1 MRSRSNSGVKLD
13 TVAELVQKTILK
25 FQDPVTG
32 LYRSNGG
39 EFKDHAWLRDN
50 VYTVQAVWAL
60 SLAYRIRDLVSVPEV
75 NRKYSQIFV
84 GGSRLK
90 ERHRI

>member
-60 SLAYRIRDLVSVPEV
+60 SLAYRIRDLPEV
-75 NRKYSQIFV
+75 DRKLTGSSRIFV
-84 GGSRLK
+84 CTQSDKTR
-90 ERHRI
+90 

>member
-13 TVAELVQKTILK
+13 TVAELVQKTILR

-60 SLAYRIRDLVSVPEV
+60 SLAYRIWVQPED
-75 NRKYSQIFV
+75 NRKSPDNIPPEPYRKKNV
-84 GGSRLK
+84 GLG
-90 ERHRI
+90 

>member
-13 TVAELVQKTILK
+13 TVAELVQKTILR

-60 SLAYRIRDLVSVPEV
+60 SLAYRIRDLPEV
-75 NRKYSQIFV
+75 DRKEPDFRQHTV
-84 GGSRLK
+84 R
-90 ERHRI
+90 

>member
-60 SLAYRIRDLVSVPEV
+60 SLAYRTRELVSVPEV
-75 NRKYSQIFV
+75 NRK
-84 GGSRLK
+84 
-90 ERHRI
+90 